1 MLLDAA
7 DRPRQ
12 TTEPHP
18 TPQSGL
24 AAALLGLMLVF
35 VACQASGP
43 SQTQSVPA
51 SVATIS
57 SVVPTAAES
66 VLCPTLGAVQYL
78 TVQTAEGSRQAL
90 VHLPAPTANGGP
102 LPVVLVLHGLGGTTV
117 DVEDQTAF
125 STTADQAGF
134 IAVYPQ
140 GLGDPPSWDI
150 AGASDTAFI
159 GSLLT
164 ALELDACV
172 DPARIYAA
180 GFSMG
185 GGMVNALGCRLAD
198 RIAAI
203 APVSGLYGPDWEGAC
218 APVRPMPVI
227 AFHGVLDP
235 LVPYDGSTAGADG
248 PPVIAVESWA
258 EGWATRNHCDPGPVA
273 QPAIGQVVPLFWHG
287 CAAPVEL
294 YRIND
299 GIHSW
304 PSSSFD
310 DPQAN
315 GEISATEL
323 IWQFFSTQSLPP
335 A

>member
-1 MLLDAA
+1 M
-7 DRPRQ
+7 
-12 TTEPHP
+12 
-18 TPQSGL
+18 
-24 AAALLGLMLVF
+24 MLVLG
-35 VACQASGP
+35 ACQASGASP
-43 SQTQSVPA
+43 TQSVAA
-51 SVATIS
+51 SAATRS
-57 SVVPTAAES
+57 SVMPTPAAS
-66 VLCPTLGAVQYL
+66 ALCPTLGALQYL
-78 TVQTAEGSRQAL
+78 TVETAKGDRQAL

-102 LPVVLVLHGLGGTTV
+102 FPVVLVLHGLGSTTV

-125 STTADQAGF
+125 STKADEAGF
-134 IAVYPQ
+134 LAVYPQ

-159 GSLLT
+159 GTLLT

-172 DPARIYAA
+172 DPARIYAT

-185 GGMVNALGCRLAD
+185 GGMVNALGCRLSD

-218 APVRPMPVI
+218 APMRPLPVI
-227 AFHGVLDP
+227 AFHGVLDT
-235 LVPYDGSTAGADG
+235 LVPYDGSKEGGDG

-258 EGWATRNHCDPGPVA
+258 AGWATRNQCAPDPVA
-273 QPAIGQVVPLFWHG
+273 QPVIGQVVPLFWHD

-315 GEISATEL
+315 GEISATDL

-335 A
+335 S